1 MNDKHKKL
9 VELAE
14 AAIREVH
21 GDTSVVQEET
31 LESLQDLRS
40 IISIMIQGVEDDLS
54 GTDDAS

>member
-21 GDTSVVQEET
+21 GDTSVTQEET
-31 LESLQDLRS
+31 LASLEDLRS
-40 IISIMIQGVEDDLS
+40 TISIMIQGVEDDLS
-54 GTDDAS
+54 TDDAS